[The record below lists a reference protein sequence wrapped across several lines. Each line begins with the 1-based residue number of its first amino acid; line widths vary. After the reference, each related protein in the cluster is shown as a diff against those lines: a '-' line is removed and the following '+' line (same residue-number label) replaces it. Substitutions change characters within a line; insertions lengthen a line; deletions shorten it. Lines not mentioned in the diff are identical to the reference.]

1 MKYIVIL
8 FLILTLIY
16 ITATSHVEFIQIDEV
31 DDNGFHIFDAFNESE
46 INYILGLVNYKR
58 YMDVKRFIHNHPGVL
73 KKLQSFLGDDYV
85 FVDYLFS
92 IEKSSVSTCHRDENG
107 SILNP
112 KMQYPSYTIIFFLEN
127 MKSCIDVIPKSHK
140 ERNKIYI
147 TKSINSVPCEPG
159 QAILFDANLIH
170 SGAINDKND
179 NKRIQMKVTHKDD
192 LQNLKEF
199 DKYYRVG
206 DISKD
211 TSMKT
216 TLFYRRLSCFLPGI
230 SDLTANGKRIPEFIQ
245 KIFKKLVYGNV
256 NNYKLKVVHDLSAIK
271 R

>member
-1 MKYIVIL
+1 MRIILIL
-8 FLILTLIY
+8 FLVLTIFY
-16 ITATSHVEFIQIDEV
+16 FTATSHVEFIQMEKVGDS
-31 DDNGFHIFDAFNESE
+31 GFHVIDAFNESE
-46 INYILGLVNYKR
+46 VNYILGLVNYKK
-58 YMDVKRFIHNHPGVL
+58 YMEAKRFIHNHPGVL
-73 KKLQSFLGDDYV
+73 KNLQSLLGEDYV
-85 FVDYLFS
+85 FVDYIFS

-112 KMQYPSYTIIFFLEN
+112 KMRHPSYTIIFFLED

-147 TKSINSVPCEPG
+147 TKSINSIPCTPG

-170 SGAINDKND
+170 SGAINKKND

-192 LQNLKEF
+192 VQNMKEF

-206 DISKD
+206 DISKE
-211 TSMKT
+211 TSLKS

-230 SDLTANGKRIPEFIQ
+230 SDLTANGRRIPDFIQ
-245 KIFKKLVYGNV
+245 KIFKKIVYGNED
-256 NNYKLKVVHDLSAIK
+256 NYKLKVVHDLSAINA
-271 R
+271 